1 MCNDKEKCC
10 VINQD
15 FVASTINEVTKDQE
29 QKKLRIEEKQKNFKR
44 IQSNG
49 ARLTKHR
56 FTL

>member
-1 MCNDKEKCC
+1 MCNDKEKFC

-29 QKKLRIEEKQKNFKR
+29 QKKLRIEEKQEKFKR